1 MFYDATLYMSN
12 SKFVTLSSSIPIY
25 NSLLEHLEKLVDVND
40 KNYCNS
46 SEVCIAILKGYEKL
60 KTYYRI
66 ILKLSTP
73 KIGTPYQNYD
83 DFGPSYSELGRHYV
97 QKRVLNFGTIRYSKT
112 DDSHTYAIATS
123 NYIFQFFFCLIYTF
137 YIIVFFLIYYV
148 SIVIDPRFKLGYYQK
163 QEWEQYYID
172 AAKKIFTDT
181 FKNFYQDNI
190 NDANNRENTN
200 DESDF
205 LFNILGE
212 NNNNDYNEAEAY
224 LQQPVTSIKTDP
236 LTWWKVNCMNFL

>member
-46 SEVCIAILKGYEKL
+46 SEVRIAILKGYEKL
-60 KTYYRI
+60 KTYY
-66 ILKLSTP
+66 
-73 KIGTPYQNYD
+73 
-83 DFGPSYSELGRHYV
+83 
-97 QKRVLNFGTIRYSKT
+97 
-112 DDSHTYAIATS
+112 
-123 NYIFQFFFCLIYTF
+123 
-137 YIIVFFLIYYV
+137 
-148 SIVIDPRFKLGYYQK
+148 IDT
-163 QEWEQYYID
+163 
-172 AAKKIFTDT
+172 AKKIFTDT

-190 NDANNRENTN
+190 DDTNNRENTN

-224 LQQPVTSIKTDP
+224 LQQPVASIKTDP
-236 LTWWKVNCMNFL
+236 LIWWKVNCMNFL